1 MLSLSLS
8 LSLSIPIQYP
18 DLDRVPCSGLMHNPR
33 GFANGMYWFYF
44 QPMDSR
50 SAIPRSASH
59 CHCRDLAP
67 STLLHPPYTT
77 AVHLLLPKWQLQ
89 RTIPETRIR
98 PGGASMITAPRPVL
112 NPSSSVSSVSPV
124 LLFLLFFSFSVFLSL
139 LYPRIEH
146 SHKYAIAKDYHRY
159 RSCKYLGYM
168 PSLNIYT
175 PPPSHPDATRR

>member
-1 MLSLSLS
+1 MEC
-8 LSLSIPIQYP
+8 IWFPFP
-18 DLDRVPCSGLMHNPR
+18 TNE
-33 GFANGMYWFYF
+33 FAVSHTTGRPAIATMSEN
-44 QPMDSR
+44 SR
-50 SAIPRSASH
+50 F
-59 CHCRDLAP
+59 
-67 STLLHPPYTT
+67 LHPSYSVHRTEYT
-77 AVHLLLPKWQLQ
+77 ASSLPKWQLQ

-124 LLFLLFFSFSVFLSL
+124 LLFLLFFSFTVFLSL